1 VNVIDYTFF
10 QELEKLPF
18 IEKIWLYGSRAR
30 GDAWDRSDIDIAI
43 ECPKASDADWHKVLD
58 IIENADTLLK
68 IDCVRLDELE
78 KELSCDELKED
89 APFKEALFEDRILL
103 FQQQDNPMTDPQ
115 WRRNFLDLGEALQ
128 RLKEAMDL
136 PISPSRIEMDGTI
149 QRYEFCMELFW
160 KNFKN
165 FAEIEGREVLSPR
178 QAISH
183 AYQMKL
189 FDNETLWMDML
200 QDRNATSHTYKQV
213 KAEQV
218 YAHIKT
224 YYPAMQ
230 VAYDKLKTLYDK
242 A

>member
-58 IIENADTLLK
+58 VSENADTLLK

-78 KELSCDELKED
+78 KDTSFKENILEDGKLLFQRKGDLMTVPRWKQNFIDLGD
-89 APFKEALFEDRILL
+89 ALERFKEALETPLEENSL
-103 FQQQDNPMTDPQ
+103 V
-115 WRRNFLDLGEALQ
+115 
-128 RLKEAMDL
+128 
-136 PISPSRIEMDGTI
+136 MDGTI
-149 QRYEFCMELFW
+149 HRFEFCIELFW

-165 FAEIEGREVLSPR
+165 FVEREERQVISPR
-178 QAISH
+178 DAVSQ
-183 AYQMKL
+183 AYQMGW
-189 FDNETLWMDML
+189 FDDEKMWLNML
-200 QDRNATSHTYKQV
+200 KDRSALSHDYNKE
-213 KAEQV
+213 KADDV
-218 YAHIKT
+218 YIRIKT

-242 A
+242 S